1 MVGLLNPFRLAVLK
15 LHWTEP
21 AWTSP
26 LNYGDKS
33 GGKFVCALCGSALF
47 DGSHKFESGSGWPSF
62 WRTANDGCVELTPAS
77 KDFLGRTECHCAK
90 CNGHLGHVFPDGP
103 IKYGLVGPGESLPES
118 DYKCTDAT
126 SLPRYCVNG
135 LALRYKKDE

>member
-1 MVGLLNPFRLAVLK
+1 MRFAVRRLTAAIPGAKWLAI
-15 LHWTEP
+15 L
-21 AWTSP
+21 
-26 LNYGDKS
+26 
-33 GGKFVCALCGSALF
+33 
-47 DGSHKFESGSGWPSF
+47 

-77 KDFLGRTECHCAK
+77 KDFVGRTECHCAK